1 MATPI
6 ATDIK
11 IYPGASGTPTDDV
24 SAYGG
29 AITTGGG
36 VMNDALINVAL
47 DTIYQSGSDVTYNAI
62 FYFKMTNVTS
72 GQLNDARVYNRA
84 GAVTNGASG
93 TCQYV
98 STSASD
104 TTTVRTV
111 GKVSGVYTTDLV
123 TLTGTTPVSGTKVW
137 DSGTVVRHESL
148 NSGGTGAVKPV
159 GNVTISLTGQILA
172 VLYGTSSNPSG
183 IDIATTWASNEF
195 QMALASAKNATI
207 SGTDRLTAPASGVG
221 SYSAATLWA
230 GADASI
236 PVPSGLLTFDEYV
249 GVAVKFTAY
258 TGIPLPISNEINV
271 LPILTGTPA

>member
-62 FYFKMTNVTS
+62 IYFKMTNVTS
-72 GQLNDARVYNRA
+72 GQLNDARLYNRA
-84 GAVTNGASG
+84 GAALNSSSG

-98 STSASD
+98 STSTAD
-104 TTTVRTV
+104 TTTIRTV

-123 TLTGTTPVSGTKVW
+123 TLTGTTPVSGSKVW
-137 DSGTVVRHESL
+137 DSNTVVRHESL
-148 NSGGTGAVKPV
+148 NTGGTGAVKPV
-159 GNVTISLTGQILA
+159 GNITVSLTGQILA
-172 VLYGTSSNPSG
+172 VLYGTSANPSG
-183 IDIATTWASNEF
+183 IDLATTWASYEF
-195 QMALASAKNATI
+195 KLALASAKNTTI
-207 SGTDRLTAPASGVG
+207 SGTNRLTAPASGIG
-221 SYSAATLWA
+221 SYSSATFWS

-236 PVPSGLLTFDEYV
+236 PVPSGVLTFGEYI
-249 GVAVKFTAY
+249 GVAIQFTTY
-258 TGIPLPISNEINV
+258 TGIPLPIANEINF
-271 LPILTGTPA
+271 LPVLTGTPA